1 MPFVYGYGMSRP
13 LRINIAGG
21 WYHVTARGQQRR
33 AIYLDQRD
41 RHHFLELLAEL
52 PVRHRVELHAYVL
65 MDNHYHL
72 LVRTPEAN
80 LSQAIQW
87 LNVSYSVWWNLKHQ
101 RCGSVFQGRFKSV
114 VVEGGGW
121 LLPLSHYIHFNPVAV
136 KGLGMGKRE
145 KAAESRGWRK
155 PDKELVAKRLEALRG
170 YRWSSYPAYAGYEP
184 GPAWL
189 TTGELLRQV
198 KGERKGYRKLAE
210 DRLRGGQEEN
220 LWSALRWGMV
230 LGSETFADSVRQQ
243 LKIGRETS
251 GRKGLRKRIAWAHW
265 VRGMEELK
273 GETWA
278 SFRDR
283 HGDWGRDVT
292 LWAARRYGGFTLAE
306 LAKAAGGLDYTAVYQ
321 STRRLEQRAKTN
333 AELKSMM
340 SRYIEKIG
348 ELYDV

>member
-1 MPFVYGYGMSRP
+1 V
-13 LRINIAGG
+13 
-21 WYHVTARGQQRR
+21 
-33 AIYLDQRD
+33 
-41 RHHFLELLAEL
+41 
-52 PVRHRVELHAYVL
+52 
-65 MDNHYHL
+65 
-72 LVRTPEAN
+72 
-80 LSQAIQW
+80 
-87 LNVSYSVWWNLKHQ
+87 
-101 RCGSVFQGRFKSV
+101 
-114 VVEGGGW
+114 
-121 LLPLSHYIHFNPVAV
+121 
-136 KGLGMGKRE
+136 
-145 KAAESRGWRK
+145 
-155 PDKELVAKRLEALRG
+155 RG

-184 GPAWL
+184 VPAWL
-189 TTGELLRQV
+189 TTGEVLRQV
-198 KGERKGYRKLAE
+198 KGGRKRYRKLAE
-210 DRLRGGQEEN
+210 DRLKGGQEEN
-220 LWSALRWGMV
+220 LWAALRWGLV
-230 LGSETFADSVRQQ
+230 LGSETFADSLRQQ

-265 VRGMEELK
+265 VRGMEDMK

-340 SRYIEKIG
+340 NRYIKKMS